1 MKRLFRKL
9 CLFSTLLGLPLWAN
23 GQSLIPQPVS
33 VKGHGRLVKITK
45 IDAKVDKSLRLP
57 AEGYKLR
64 VKNGKA
70 IIRGKDA
77 QGLIWGQTTLRQLQD
92 ECGQAH
98 ETTIIDYPA
107 FPIRGFMHDTGRNF
121 RPVEM
126 LKQELDLF
134 SFYKLNV
141 FHWHLTDNPAWRIE
155 CKAYPQLNDARFQRK
170 GRDEGKYYTYDEI
183 RDVIAYAKARGIM
196 VIPEIDMPGHSQY
209 FNKTFGFGMAT
220 PQGMEVLRA
229 CLKEFFRE
237 IPRSMC
243 PYIHIGSDEIHINNP
258 TEFISF
264 CETLAQEAGREV
276 IAWDPGLK
284 GSSKIIGQVWAD
296 MEANHVTPETYPTRY
311 IDSYMGYLNKSN
323 PILNVNRYLLHTP
336 CGVAKA
342 TDKALGGILCLWNDV
357 RVDDKALLLAH
368 NGMPEDLLPFAERYW
383 RGGKAPASASKDL
396 IPEPS
401 TEAWKALRSFETKM
415 IYHRD
420 RFLKKWNMRWVAN
433 LSTHWKVTLPQRRGT
448 SVDAMTWVDAWG
460 GVVDIMA
467 LAKKHGV
474 AMRPTMDAWMKTEIQ
489 SDRDTVIQA
498 WVGFETA
505 PRSSRISDGIGY
517 QNEWEAQGRLFVN
530 GVEVLPSQPWKEPGR
545 YRYHY
550 QTWHQAP
557 SELPY
562 TNEQFFW
569 MRQPALIP
577 LKAGRNEVK
586 LYCPR
591 VFPHESWLVGFLPLT
606 EDASGH
612 VTEAKGIKMVSD

>member
-1 MKRLFRKL
+1 MQQECAQMNGGACRDSQNMHMEMTERILEYEYYIGVQVVWVMCCCFF
-9 CLFSTLLGLPLWAN
+9 FS
-23 GQSLIPQPVS
+23 SRRR
-33 VKGHGRLVKITK
+33 H
-45 IDAKVDKSLRLP
+45 
-57 AEGYKLR
+57 
-64 VKNGKA
+64 
-70 IIRGKDA
+70 
-77 QGLIWGQTTLRQLQD
+77 
-92 ECGQAH
+92 
-98 ETTIIDYPA
+98 
-107 FPIRGFMHDTGRNF
+107 
-121 RPVEM
+121 
-126 LKQELDLF
+126 
-134 SFYKLNV
+134 
-141 FHWHLTDNPAWRIE
+141 
-155 CKAYPQLNDARFQRK
+155 
-170 GRDEGKYYTYDEI
+170 
-183 RDVIAYAKARGIM
+183 
-196 VIPEIDMPGHSQY
+196 
-209 FNKTFGFGMAT
+209 
-220 PQGMEVLRA
+220 
-229 CLKEFFRE
+229 
-237 IPRSMC
+237 
-243 PYIHIGSDEIHINNP
+243 
-258 TEFISF
+258 
-264 CETLAQEAGREV
+264 
-276 IAWDPGLK
+276 
-284 GSSKIIGQVWAD
+284 
-296 MEANHVTPETYPTRY
+296 TRY
-311 IDSYMGYLNKSN
+311 WRDWSSDVCSSDL
-323 PILNVNRYLLHTP
+323 TP

-383 RGGKAPASASKDL
+383 RGGKAPATSSKDL
-396 IPEPS
+396 IPDPS

-433 LSTHWKVTLPQRRGT
+433 LSTHWKGTLPQRRGA

-612 VTEAKGIKMVSD
+612 VTEAKGIKRVSD